1 MSKIYFF
8 LLIGNLFSQYISDNS
23 YSSAESSAMV
33 GAIVAEDGNSWSI
46 FQNPAGIV
54 EIKDKGFLF
63 GVSSSNLYGYEW
75 LPSKNL
81 TFTTKVPLIGKLSF
95 AFQQFETKYNKIT
108 LSEEQVISFGKG
120 FYLQNDN
127 NSHLSIG
134 YTANFINWSLAKSAG
149 LSGDGSDGLILNDAS
164 SISVDLGL
172 LSSLREK
179 YRFGVH
185 FKNIASSAIGKGI
198 SRQILPRRINV
209 GITYLPSPTL
219 STSFVSEYLLG
230 QDNMQIKLAFKYRLN
245 SNFILFT
252 GAQSNPNRFGIGLK
266 IVLEQK
272 FISYSLLSHPVLPT
286 THQFNLG
293 FSL

>member
-1 MSKIYFF
+1 MTKIYYI

-23 YSSAESSAMV
+23 FSSAESSAMV
-33 GAIVAEDGNSWSI
+33 GAIVAEHGNSWSI

-63 GVSSSNLYGYEW
+63 GVSSSNLYGHTW
-75 LPSKNL
+75 LPTKNL
-81 TFTTKVPLIGKLSF
+81 TFTGKMPLIGKISL

-120 FYLQNDN
+120 YYLQNDN
-127 NSHLSIG
+127 NSYLSIG
-134 YTANFINWSLAKSAG
+134 YTANMINWSLAKSAG
-149 LSGDGSDGLILNDAS
+149 LSGDGSDGLILNDAT
-164 SISVDLGL
+164 SISFDLGL
-172 LSSLREK
+172 LSSLRKK
-179 YRFGVH
+179 YRFGVY
-185 FKNIASSAIGKGI
+185 FKNIASSAIGKGL
-198 SRQILPRRINV
+198 SRHILPRRINV

-230 QDNMQIKLAFKYRLN
+230 TEKMQIKTAFKYKLN
-245 SNFILFT
+245 PNFILYT
-252 GAQSNPNRFGIGLK
+252 GAQSNPNRFGIGMK
-266 IVLEQK
+266 IILMEK